1 MTNSHSFN
9 TALVLIA
16 AISIVLCACAED
28 GFESTVDGGGDSIKW
43 DGGGYTPDPC
53 KAGADADGDK
63 IPDQKEGCNPARDT
77 DGDKVPDYADTDS
90 DGDGIPDSVEGQKD
104 SDGDKRPD
112 FQDSDSDGDGIKDGD
127 EDLNGDGLLG
137 CCLSTC
143 GEKRKGCP
151 PVAGN
156 QCGLGQKCLPG
167 GKCDPL
173 VSFLCADGET
183 SPQKKTTFSGGKAD
197 KELPTFICRKSGE
210 MGQKGLKPMD
220 FRVSSKGAWKVAL
233 EQNTPYGEVTISG
246 AGAKEAAAA
255 MDYKGQNQAVAGF
268 VVSLDR
274 SGGDIAVLSAGVIND
289 IKSKLSG
296 ASAVAQLSSGNL
308 RVSHDKFPTVVST
321 QLAVTLSAAKR
332 PGAVRNALLAAL
344 LGKQV
349 PKGGFD
355 NYGPASTALVIRLQ
369 TLARKDRLL
378 VMGGVGPAKM
388 AADAKLPTAFHLE
401 DLSNGTGLATTSDS
415 GTVEC
420 DPFLL
425 TKNPV
430 ADIIWVVDDSG
441 SMSDNLADIV
451 NNANDFF
458 SRAVKSGLDFRMAVT
473 GVADPWDFMPLM
485 PPVKVGKFCGQLM
498 PPDLFP
504 PFSDGGPDRFLGSN
518 EQAIFK
524 SCVANPPYK
533 EGSSEYGLAHALE
546 GVRTHL
552 PRTAGHKS
560 RIRPNASL
568 AIIIATDEAPKELK
582 GGEYPKG
589 VKGPSLKTSGC
600 SLTSTSQLDVNSY
613 LKTWLNLFAG
623 KDPKWKA
630 QGKAMVHLIGGI
642 CASGKTS
649 SCSAE
654 VGHGYLELVKATGGI
669 AADICQKNL
678 GSTLQI
684 IIDTIT
690 GAASPAILQYVPISA
705 SLAVAVNTK
714 QLARSRVSGFD
725 YVGFSNSLVFT
736 GVNIGKGSQVVAS
749 YRRWVRQ
756 ATLK

>member
-1 MTNSHSFN
+1 MTSRHIFEYLVVPCL
-9 TALVLIA
+9 ALALG
-16 AISIVLCACAED
+16 ACAED
-28 GFESTVDGGGDSIKW
+28 GFQSTPAEGGAVKW

-63 IPDQKEGCNPARDT
+63 IPDQKEGCNPPRDT
-77 DGDKVPDYADTDS
+77 DGDKVPDYADTDA
-90 DGDGIPDSVEGQKD
+90 DGDGIPDSVEGAGD

-127 EDLNGDGLLG
+127 EDLNGDGKLG

-151 PVAGN
+151 PVAAN
-156 QCGLGQKCLPG
+156 ACGIGQKCAG
-167 GKCDPL
+167 GKCTPL

-183 SPQKKTTFSGGKAD
+183 SPKKKVTFSGGKAD
-197 KELPTFICRKSGE
+197 KDLPTFICRKSGE

-220 FRVSSKGAWKVAL
+220 FRVSTAGSWKVAL
-233 EQNTPYGEVTISG
+233 EQNTPYGEATISG
-246 AGAKEAAAA
+246 AGGKEAAAA
-255 MDYKGQNQAVAGF
+255 MDYKGANQAVAGF
-268 VVSLDR
+268 VVSLAR
-274 SGGDIAVLSAGVIND
+274 TGDVAKLSAGVIGD

-296 ASAVAQLSSGNL
+296 ASSVSQLSSGNL

-321 QLAVTLSAAKR
+321 QLAVTLSSARR
-332 PGAVRNALLAAL
+332 PGAVRNALLSAL
-344 LGKQV
+344 LGKPV

-355 NYGPASTALVIRLQ
+355 NYGPASTSVVIRLQ
-369 TLARKDRLL
+369 TLARKDRTL
-378 VMGGVGPAKM
+378 VMGGVGPANM
-388 AADAKLPTAFHLE
+388 AGDPKKPTSFYLE
-401 DLSNGTGLATTSDS
+401 DLSNGTGLATPSDS

-425 TKNPV
+425 HKNPV

-441 SMSDNLADIV
+441 SMNDNRQDIV

-485 PPVKVGKFCGQLM
+485 PPVKVGKFCGQMM

-504 PFSDGGPDRFLGSN
+504 PFSDGGPDRFLGPK

-552 PRTAGHKS
+552 PRVAGHKS
-560 RIRPNASL
+560 RVRPNASL
-568 AIIIATDEAPKELK
+568 AVIIASDEAPKELK

-589 VKGPSLKTSGC
+589 VKGPSLSTSGC
-600 SLTSTSQLDVNSY
+600 SLTAKSQADVNSY
-613 LKTWLNLFAG
+613 LKTWLNLFTG
-623 KDPKWKA
+623 KDAKWKA

-642 CASGKTS
+642 CAGGKTS
-649 SCSAE
+649 KCSAE

-705 SLAVAVNTK
+705 SLAVAVDNK
-714 QLARSRVSGFD
+714 QLTRSRVKGFD

-756 ATLK
+756 AILK